1 MAEAVLYTKEG
12 SEKGKAALDDALFG
26 NKVNDHLLWEYVKHF
41 QTNQRQGTAKA
52 KGRGEVSGGGAKPWR
67 QKGTGRARAGS
78 NTSPLWVRGGKAFR
92 PLPRDYHDAL
102 PRRKRRAAML
112 AALSLRANENGVRI
126 IEDIAIAGT
135 KTKDFHAIMSAMK
148 LPEGRILF
156 VTDDHRPNLYL
167 ASRNIRNAELRTV
180 ATVNAYD
187 VLSCANIVLTAK
199 AVDGLRKKLSE
210 EKDV

>member
-1 MAEAVLYTKEG
+1 MAEAVVYTKEG
-12 SEKGKAALDDALFG
+12 SEKGKAALDSALFG
-26 NKVNDHLLWEYVKHF
+26 GSVNDHLLWEYVKHF
-41 QTNQRQGTAKA
+41 RTNQRQGTAKA
-52 KGRGEVSGGGAKPWR
+52 KGRGEVSGGGAKPFR

-112 AALSLRANENGVRI
+112 AALSLKARENSVRI
-126 IEDIAIAGT
+126 IEELTIPGN
-135 KTKDFHAIMSAMK
+135 KTRDFCTVMSAMK

-156 VTDDHRPNLYL
+156 VTDEHRKNLYL
-167 ASRNIRNAELRTV
+167 ASRNIPNTEVRTV

-187 VLSCANIVLTAK
+187 VLSCANIVLSAK
-199 AVDGLRKKLSE
+199 AVDGLKKKLAE
-210 EKDV
+210 EKDD